1 MQWID
6 TFGFPAVG
14 KSTIVD
20 TICHPHSVPWQSVK
34 LYPWGAGDGQTPEA
48 WTPFFHEVNR
58 LLEEVKDHPS
68 FGACLGMVNRS
79 LKKMAAVH
87 AKDDERVYIQT
98 GFAQRGLG
106 FGWRLDDP
114 EQIRRY
120 YELMPT
126 SLGVVSLWAPP
137 ELVEERNRQRERQG
151 ENRAHMV
158 KPMIRPR
165 EIALEVLKKRAV
177 PLLELDTRRDP
188 AELRKQVLEFRDD
201 CAKAFQPKAPRPD
214 SEAMVV
220 SPLA

>member
-1 MQWID
+1 MEWLD
-6 TFGFPAVG
+6 VFGPPAVG
-14 KSTIVD
+14 KSTVCD
-20 TICHPHSVPWQSVK
+20 AFWHPHAIPWQSVK
-34 LYPWGAGDGQTPEA
+34 KVPTE
-48 WTPFFHEVNR
+48 WTPYFHEVNR

-68 FGACLGMVNRS
+68 FRACLGMVNRS

-137 ELVEERNRQRERQG
+137 ELVEERNRGRERQG

-158 KPMIRPR
+158 QPMIRPR
-165 EIALEVLKKRAV
+165 EIALEVLKKRAI

-188 AELRKQVLEFRDD
+188 SELRDQVLEFRDD
-201 CAKAFQPKAPRPD
+201 CRAGAKAFQPQAPRPD
-214 SEAMVV
+214 SEAMALFK
-220 SPLA
+220 LA